1 MVYSNERKL
10 CLSGWL
16 KVNSETEYNTPL
28 KLQKFLLFY
37 EAFSKVADE
46 TSDFS
51 HLCGYKRG
59 PVFSTVWGDYT
70 KEKAMFNT
78 AAVNAYKELG
88 STINN
93 ARAKK
98 CAFMV
103 KTLTENELS
112 ELTHKMNI
120 WKRKENRIMN
130 GEHQVGLSESNF
142 NEKDSEMIKM
152 LDMMY
157 SDEIIE
163 QSEVI
168 NLDKNYFVFN
178 KKDISKLTEKHFD
191 VLSALVEQ
199 EDLMNPVYVEMD
211 GEGRLLID

>member
-112 ELTHKMNI
+112 ELTHKVN
-120 WKRKENRIMN
+120 
-130 GEHQVGLSESNF
+130 
-142 NEKDSEMIKM
+142 
-152 LDMMY
+152 
-157 SDEIIE
+157 
-163 QSEVI
+163 
-168 NLDKNYFVFN
+168 NL
-178 KKDISKLTEKHFD
+178 
-191 VLSALVEQ
+191 
-199 EDLMNPVYVEMD
+199 
-211 GEGRLLID
+211 RLKSQACNNQNHA